1 LTCKTISEIR
11 SNREN
16 QFHSLFLRL
25 KTGQNIQFR
34 IPIIDDLIMKK
45 LSEVFRILIIEDNQ
59 QRIDTFKNWIPEKT
73 PIVVASSAGKAI
85 GILKRDSN
93 KIRKNGRVYAG
104 ILLDRDLQGQTVT
117 DIDQYLSGNDIIDV
131 IISSIDKD
139 VPILIHSTN
148 IHQSIKM
155 KQQLEG
161 IGYPVT
167 KIPMTDLTKEKF
179 NEWIDEAFELWK
191 DSLGIE

>member
-1 LTCKTISEIR
+1 V
-11 SNREN
+11 N
-16 QFHSLFLRL
+16 QPERFHFFKGLS
-25 KTGQNIQFR
+25 
-34 IPIIDDLIMKK
+34 MKK
-45 LSEVFRILIIEDNQ
+45 LSEIFRLLIIEDNQ
-59 QRIDTFKNWIPEKT
+59 ERIATFKNWIPEKI
-73 PIVVASSAGKAI
+73 PVVVASSAGKAV

-93 KIRKNGRVYAG
+93 KIKKNGRVYAG
-104 ILLDRDLQGQTVT
+104 ILLDRDLQGQKVT
-117 DIDQYLSGNDIIDV
+117 QIDQYLSGNDIIDV
-131 IISSIDKD
+131 IIIHIDRN

-179 NEWIDEAFELWK
+179 NEWLNEAFELWK
-191 DSLGIE
+191 DSLDLE